1 MYFRRYDLGQAN
13 TQTDTLITIL
23 RSPIVGGVTTITVT
37 VSLPVNAVMFQFHDF
52 TCIPTPILYR
62 PANFSWRN
70 IALLQFLRRWP
81 SAVVVHKLSFSNEFH
96 FVQYILYSYDALLL
110 ICLHVRFFLSADYTA
125 VDQLRPLR
133 CGRCVVRC
141 SMTLNRA
148 DVFIRATS
156 RLGIGSHHHHHH
168 QQQQPRAWS
177 RRGDAWSLAGL

>member
-1 MYFRRYDLGQAN
+1 VYFRRYDLGQAN

-81 SAVVVHKLSFSNEFH
+81 SAVVVHKLFFKRISFCAIHS
-96 FVQYILYSYDALLL
+96 VL
-110 ICLHVRFFLSADYTA
+110 VRCAAADLFARSFLSVGRLHGGGSIASA
-125 VDQLRPLR
+125 AMRPVRRPL
-133 CGRCVVRC
+133 
-141 SMTLNRA
+141 LD
-148 DVFIRATS
+148 DVKSSGCF
-156 RLGIGSHHHHHH
+156 H
-168 QQQQPRAWS
+168 
-177 RRGDAWSLAGL
+177 